1 MTTFT
6 ETVMLE
12 TMECV
17 ECAGVFAVLAKWA
30 ASKRKT
36 CGTFRC
42 PYCNCSQGW
51 FESESD
57 RLRKQLETKERE
69 LRESKCATLRE
80 RQLRETADA
89 EKAKAQRKVQ
99 RATNGTC
106 TICNRSFKALRQHM
120 ASKHPEHTKCV
131 KEQPKC

>member
-6 ETVMLE
+6 ETITLSKI
-12 TMECV
+12 EC
-17 ECAGVFAVLAKWA
+17 GN
-30 ASKRKT
+30 
-36 CGTFRC
+36 CGATYAINERFRADREKEGGSWTC
-42 PYCNCSQGW
+42 PYCQCGW
-51 FESESD
+51 GYKVGENA
-57 RLRKQLETKERE
+57 RLKGQLESKERE
-69 LRESKCATLRE
+69 LRESKCETLRE

-89 EKAKAQRKVQ
+89 EKAKALRKVQ

-131 KEQPKC
+131 KEGEK